1 VWEQA
6 KFSSLL
12 EASIAQEQAVNTRRV
27 AQKEVEIEAVKRM
40 HEKEKARGDEMQ
52 KRAGQNAS
60 AVTGF
65 IVRCK

>member
-1 VWEQA
+1 
-6 KFSSLL
+6 
-12 EASIAQEQAVNTRRV
+12 
-27 AQKEVEIEAVKRM
+27 VKRM
-40 HEKEKARGDEMQ
+40 HKKEKARGDEMQ